1 MSQTIIPILI
11 AVLIW
16 WASTGIL
23 ILLVGR
29 GQRARQVVAGILTI
43 ATIISTG
50 IILGLKNE
58 ISIPAAYA
66 GFAVGI
72 ALWAW
77 QESLFLFGF
86 VTGPRREQAPPG
98 LVGWRRFTVSAQT
111 VMHHELLIAAH
122 AVLIVGLS
130 LGAANQM
137 AAATFVLLWGMRL
150 STKMLIFLGAPNASD
165 TFLPEHL
172 KYLSSYFNRT
182 RVTPYYPIFI
192 ALTGG
197 VTAALFYFGFSSPQG
212 SFEATCYL
220 LLGTLSFL
228 AVFEHLAL
236 IIPLQDERLWTWAIR
251 KRPDANPKAQ
261 ADQNQS

>member
-1 MSQTIIPILI
+1 MPQAVIPILI

-29 GQRARQVVAGILTI
+29 GQRTRQVVAGGLTVVMMLS
-43 ATIISTG
+43 TWLIIN
-50 IILGLKNE
+50 LKNE
-58 ISIPAAYA
+58 TSIPAAYA

-72 ALWAW
+72 TLWAW

-86 VTGPRREQAPPG
+86 VTGPRRDVSPPG

-130 LGAANQM
+130 VSAGNQM

-150 STKMLIFLGAPNASD
+150 STKMLIFMGAPNASD

-172 KYLSSYFNRT
+172 KYLSTYFNRT

-212 SFEATCYL
+212 TFEATCYL

-236 IIPLQDERLWTWAIR
+236 ILPMQDERLWTWALR

-261 ADQNQS
+261 TEQNRS